1 MGTFKGKYENFIEQ
15 SRELRETKEAMAK
28 LEEELKSLKL
38 QLETEQKEKE
48 DLKSTMMPAAD
59 RAVKMGRAIGPAQ

>member
-38 QLETEQKEKE
+38 QLETEQKE
-48 DLKSTMMPAAD
+48 
-59 RAVKMGRAIGPAQ
+59 